1 MVAFT
6 QYIVCTSSTCFAGDQ
21 CTDNSDCYTS
31 VYIQRQTLFPHP
43 LISLM
48 LLLWWLL
55 CIRVGTLLG
64 WVYVYIYV
72 CMFFLCNVI
81 SNYCNAN
88 QCELQANYGS
98 CSSFDQCSSGV
109 CCGTGSLS
117 CSPATCSTGDQC
129 TTDNDCTSGSC
140 NSGTYTCDSGLL
152 SDYSACTASAECD
165 SGICCATGSLI
176 CNPTTCIPGQ
186 QCTSDDDCAS
196 GNCEFGY
203 CRCTCLH
210 PVK

>member
-81 SNYCNAN
+81 SNYCDTEC
-88 QCELQANYGS
+88 QFQVDYGS
-98 CSSFDQCSSGV
+98 CSSSDQCSSGV
-109 CCGTGSLS
+109 CCGNATGLFCIPSYCDLGELCTS
-117 CSPATCSTGDQC
+117 NDDCGSEYCNITGNGQC
-129 TTDNDCTSGSC
+129 TLKPLGQECWSNT
-140 NSGTYTCDSGLL
+140 
-152 SDYSACTASAECD
+152 ECD
-165 SGICCATGSLI
+165 GTAYCCGGSRGGL
-176 CNPTTCIPGQ
+176 
-186 QCTSDDDCAS
+186 
-196 GNCEFGY
+196 GNYFHHLSLLH
-203 CRCTCLH
+203 CLFLSYTL
-210 PVK
+210 